1 MQISRYK
8 PSDQKVV
15 RLMNEVEALMNA
27 VKIEYELYFLQ
38 QSRIAPSHKDKQLGA
53 KVRELDRHFT
63 TNTQLKFKRN
73 ALRSRYGALRTQ
85 WDRIMGQIEAGTY
98 HRHRVVADRH
108 EAHRMAQ
115 EARMRAAKEA
125 SQGDAA
131 PPAEEPVGASPA
143 AAAREAAGAKRRIK
157 LPKGVYSEGSSK
169 LYKAFAAARQETGEG
184 TSGMDERKLKM
195 ALKQHA
201 KAVKARTGVK
211 HVAFR
216 VAVEDGKTRVK
227 VIPIRE

>member
-8 PSDQKVV
+8 PSDQKLV

-27 VKIEYELYFLQ
+27 VRVEYELYFLQ
-38 QSRIAPSHKDKQLGA
+38 QSRIAPALKDKKLGA
-53 KVRELDRHFT
+53 KVRDLDRHFT

-73 ALRSRYGALRTQ
+73 ALRSRYGAQRTQ

-98 HRHRVVADRH
+98 RRHRVVADRR

-115 EARMRAAKEA
+115 EARLRAAKEA
-125 SQGDAA
+125 GRGDDGSA
-131 PPAEEPVGASPA
+131 AEEPGETAPA
-143 AAAREAAGAKRRIK
+143 AAPREAAGGKRRIK
-157 LPKGVYSEGSSK
+157 LPKGVYSEGSAK
-169 LYKAFAAARQETGEG
+169 LFKAFAAARQETGEG
-184 TSGMDERKLKM
+184 TSGLDERKLKM
-195 ALKQHA
+195 TLKQHA
-201 KAVKARTGVK
+201 KAVKARTGAK

>member
-8 PSDQKVV
+8 PSDQELV

-27 VKIEYELYFLQ
+27 VKVEYELYFLQ
-38 QSRIAPSHKDKQLGA
+38 QARIAPAHKDKQLGA

-98 HRHRVVADRH
+98 RRHRVVADRRD
-108 EAHRMAQ
+108 AARMAAETRQ
-115 EARMRAAKEA
+115 REARAAA
-125 SQGDAA
+125 QGDAEA
-131 PPAEEPVGASPA
+131 AEEPAAQAAQASK
-143 AAAREAAGAKRRIK
+143 GGKRRVR
-157 LPKGVYSEGSSK
+157 LPKGVYTEGSGK
-169 LYKAFAAARQETGEG
+169 LFKAFAAAREQTGEG
-184 TSGMDERKLKM
+184 TAGLDEKKLRM
-195 ALKQHA
+195 TLKQHA
-201 KAVKARTGVK
+201 NAVKARTGVK

>member
-8 PSDQKVV
+8 PSDQELV
-15 RLMNEVEALMNA
+15 RLMNEVEAQMNA
-27 VKIEYELYFLQ
+27 VKVEYELYFLQ
-38 QSRIAPSHKDKQLGA
+38 QARIAPAQKDKRLGV
-53 KVRELDRHFT
+53 KVREMDRHFT

-98 HRHRVVADRH
+98 HRHRVVADRRDG
-108 EAHRMAQ
+108 ARMAQ
-115 EARMRAAKEA
+115 EARMREA
-125 SQGDAA
+125 RA
-131 PPAEEPVGASPA
+131 PA
-143 AAAREAAGAKRRIK
+143 AGETEADGTTAGDPAPAPREGPGAKRRIK
-157 LPKGVYSEGSSK
+157 LPKGVYTEGSGK
-169 LYKAFAAARQETGEG
+169 LFKAFAAAREKTGEG
-184 TSGMDERKLKM
+184 TSGLDEKKLKM
-195 ALKQHA
+195 TLKQHA
-201 KAVKARTGVK
+201 NAVKARTGVK